1 MSLKNRL
8 RTLKRQSGQEPAAQP
23 AESRTDR
30 PVSLAERV
38 QRLRPGG
45 LSAGAGA
52 APPVQKRTPEEVA
65 AMVQGRLIQANTILT
80 EQRIPLSGRHGDFPL
95 ERLRERVKL
104 PDFEGDSPEGLLFV
118 DTETTGL
125 SGGSGTVAFM
135 LGMARVQGDALEIR
149 QITMTGFSGE
159 AALLEAGAE
168 WLSDAR
174 GFVSFNGK
182 SFDLPLLAGRCRMVG
197 MEDVFSPVPHL
208 DLLYPTRRAYRTRW
222 TDCRLST
229 AEKELLGFVRHND
242 LPGSEAP
249 AAWFS
254 YVHAGDATRLP
265 DVVRHNRWDLLS
277 LAGLLPRLSDV
288 HAEPGR
294 WAADTLAI
302 ARAHVKREDEAAAR
316 RLLEAH
322 RPELDGEGLRTLALL
337 YRRIEAWD
345 SACEIWE
352 ELAFGGC
359 AESLERLAKYHE
371 HIRRD
376 YDRALTFAER
386 LPEGEGSRHRR
397 RRLQQKI
404 NRSRP

>member
-8 RTLKRQSGQEPAAQP
+8 RTLKRETGQEPAAAP
-23 AESRTDR
+23 AQNQTDR
-30 PVSLAERV
+30 PASLAERV

-45 LSAGAGA
+45 LSRGTGA
-52 APPVQKRTPEEVA
+52 APSIHKRKPEEVA
-65 AMVQGRLIQANTILT
+65 AMVEGRLIHPNTILT

-95 ERLRERVKL
+95 ARLTEPVNL
-104 PDFEGDSPEGLLFV
+104 PDFDGDSPEGLLFI

-135 LGMARVQGDALEIR
+135 LGMARVKCDALEIR

-159 AALLEAGAE
+159 AALLEAGTE
-168 WLSDAR
+168 WLSDAA

-182 SFDLPLLAGRCRMVG
+182 SFDLPLLAARCRMAG
-197 MEDVFSPVPHL
+197 IKDVFSPMPHL

-222 TDCRLST
+222 LDCRLAT
-229 AEKELLGFVRHND
+229 AERELLGFMRHND

-254 YVHAGDATRLP
+254 YVHSGDATRLP
-265 DVVRHNRWDLLS
+265 DVVRHNRWDLIS
-277 LAGLLPRLSDV
+277 LAGLLPKLCEV

-294 WAADTLAI
+294 FAADTVAI
-302 ARAHVKREDEAAAR
+302 ARSHMRREDEAAAR

-322 RPELDGEGLRTLALL
+322 RRELDGEGLRLLALL
-337 YRRIEAWD
+337 YRRLNAWD
-345 SACEIWE
+345 EACEIWE
-352 ELAFGGC
+352 ELASGGC
-359 AESLERLAKYHE
+359 TESLERLAKYHE

-376 YDRALTFAER
+376 YQNALGFAER
-386 LPEGEGSRHRR
+386 LPENEASRHRCL
-397 RRLQQKI
+397 RLRGKV
-404 NRSRP
+404 RT